1 MKILSA
7 DEIFGAL
14 KKIDPKINLP
24 TPEQVKIIEAPL
36 APAVVV
42 AGAGSGK
49 TETMS
54 ARVLYLVTNR
64 LVRPEQ
70 VIGLT
75 FTRKAAGELLVRV
88 RTRLRQLEK
97 SGLIKERL
105 GIAEPTILTYHSY
118 ASRIVT
124 EYGLRDGIEP
134 DLIPLG
140 EAATWQLAHEV
151 VCHHID
157 MPEWVQKSAGSV
169 TEDVIDLARLIAEH
183 GTSIEAVQE
192 LTQEM
197 IEHLQSI
204 EGKSTIKNQELIDIA
219 RLRLAELPIVA
230 RFNEVRRER
239 NLFTFDDQMSVAA
252 SMASQHKDVV
262 ELERSKFQAVLL
274 DEYQDTSQSQLRLLS
289 ALFGDSH
296 SVMAVGDPFQSIYGW
311 RGASA
316 DTIETFYRYFP
327 ARAKDK
333 EQRFPLSISWRND
346 LKVLDLANDTI
357 DVINAKQG
365 SIHPVKRLGQRDDAG
380 DGEVLAG
387 AYLTR
392 EDEADA
398 IAEYFA
404 KRLDE
409 KSSAAVLVR
418 ARSQVDRIE
427 AAIRHRGLPVE
438 VVGVGGLLYV
448 PEIVEIVSLLK
459 AIAFTDRG
467 ASLARL
473 LAGDR
478 YCIGSKDLAALGR
491 YARAITLEHNK
502 GVKNPLV
509 REITSL
515 DSEIVEND
523 GQFEVN
529 IIEALDEIDA
539 APASY
544 FTAAGRDRLRRASQ
558 DLARVRARSGSLID
572 IIMEAMRT
580 LNVEVE
586 VLVRDGVLEG
596 TRHLNR
602 FLDEASKFQSQG
614 GTLTGFLDWIDQAK
628 KSERGLKESEV
639 KVSKGVVQIIT
650 VHGAKGL
657 EWDYLAVPGL
667 REKNFPLTGKQLEN
681 WIADSGDI
689 PFSLRGD
696 ATQLPKFHFDGISN
710 QKELTKA
717 REDFAEACRARG
729 YLEELRLG
737 YVAFTRAKR
746 SLFASFSFF
755 QDGIDPMNPSA
766 LFELLIPR
774 AEFITEVSLDLP
786 TIENP
791 AITNPA
797 RATWPVDSWGDRRAH
812 FDEGVRLVESASVL
826 SEEVLAEIDDDL
838 LKLLK
843 SEDVRGRKRHVYLP
857 DRISVSALDLIFRD
871 RTEAAKTF
879 RRPMP
884 THTNIYARR
893 GTEFHSWLERHL
905 NVPQLPDVPEYGYAE
920 SLDDLKL
927 EALKQAWLT
936 SEWARRTPFDVEL
949 PFEII
954 IEGTLLRG
962 RMDAIYFDGERY
974 EIVDWKTGEVKSGSE
989 LADAAVQLAAYRIA
1003 FSRIHNVPAESI
1015 SAAFHYVGANQSVR
1029 PADLLSETE
1038 IIQLLPRWDDGR

>member
-1 MKILSA
+1 MKRYSA
-7 DEIFGAL
+7 KEIFTGL

-24 TPEQVKIIEAPL
+24 TPEQEEIIEAPL
-36 APAVVV
+36 SPAVVV

-54 ARVLYLVTNR
+54 GRVLYLVTNK
-64 LVRPEQ
+64 LVKPEQ
-70 VIGLT
+70 LLGLT
-75 FTRKAAGELLVRV
+75 FTRKAAGELLIRV
-88 RTRLRQLEK
+88 RNRLRQLEK
-97 SGLIKERL
+97 SGLISGISKL
-105 GIAEPTILTYHSY
+105 GEPTILTYHSY
-118 ASRIVT
+118 ASRIVA

-151 VCHHID
+151 VSHHLE
-157 MPEWVQKSAGSV
+157 MPEWVDKSAQSV

-183 GTSIEAVQE
+183 GTSIEAVQN
-192 LTQEM
+192 LTEEM

-204 EGKSTIKNQELIDIA
+204 DGESTIKNREVIDTA

-230 RFNEVRRER
+230 RFNEVRLER
-239 NLFTFDDQMSVAA
+239 NLFTFDDQMSIAA
-252 SMASQHKDVV
+252 SIANRHGDVV
-262 ELERSKFQAVLL
+262 ELERSKFHAVLL

-289 ALFGDSH
+289 ALFGRSH

-327 ARAKDK
+327 AEKK
-333 EQRFPLSISWRND
+333 EDERRFTLSISWRND
-346 LKVLDLANDTI
+346 LKVLGLANATI
-357 DVINAKQG
+357 DLINATQG
-365 SIHPVKRLGQRDDAG
+365 SSHPVKRLSQRDGAG

-404 KRLDE
+404 GRLDE

-427 AAIRHRGLPVE
+427 SAIRGRGLPVE

-459 AIAFTDRG
+459 VIAFTDRG

-478 YCIGSKDLAALGR
+478 YCIGSKDLAALGS
-491 YARAITLEHNK
+491 YARTITLERNK

-515 DSEIVEND
+515 DAGIVEND

-529 IIEALDEIDA
+529 IVEALDEIND
-539 APASY
+539 APADL
-544 FTAAGRDRLRRASQ
+544 FTREGLTRLRMASR
-558 DLARVRARSGSLID
+558 DIARVRARSGSLID

-580 LNVEVE
+580 LGVEVE
-586 VLVRDGVLEG
+586 VMVRDGVIEG
-596 TRHLNR
+596 RRHLNR

-614 GTLTGFLDWIDQAK
+614 GTLTTFLDWIDQAK

-650 VHGAKGL
+650 AHGAKGL

-667 REKNFPLTGKQLEN
+667 REKNFPLTGKELEN
-681 WIADSGDI
+681 WITDAGDV
-689 PFSLRGD
+689 PFPLRGD
-696 ATQLPKFHFDGISN
+696 TRQLPEFNFRQISN
-710 QKELTKA
+710 QKALTKA
-717 REDFAEACRARG
+717 REDFAAACSARSF
-729 YLEELRLG
+729 LEELRLG

-755 QDGIDPMNPSA
+755 QDGIDPKNPST
-766 LFELLIPR
+766 LFQLLVPR
-774 AEFITEVSLDLP
+774 AEFITERNLDLP
-786 TIENP
+786 GIENP
-791 AITNPA
+791 AITNPT
-797 RATWPVDSWGDRRAH
+797 RITWPMDSWGEARAC
-812 FDEGVRLVESASVL
+812 FDQGVQCVENAQVVPEAALAKIDHDLV
-826 SEEVLAEIDDDL
+826 
-838 LKLLK
+838 KLI
-843 SEDVRGRKRHVYLP
+843 EADAVRKQKRFVYLP
-857 DRISVSALDLIFRD
+857 NRISVSALDLILRD
-871 RTEAAKTF
+871 SAEAAKAF

-884 THTNIYARR
+884 SHTTIYARR

-905 NVPQLPDVPEYGYAE
+905 NSPQLPDSSEYGHEE
-920 SLDDLKL
+920 SLDDRKL
-927 EALKQAWLT
+927 EELKSAWLA
-936 SEWARRTPFDVEL
+936 SEWATRTPFDVEL

-962 RMDAIYFDGERY
+962 RMDAVYFDGKRY
-974 EIVDWKTGEVKSGSE
+974 EIVDWKTGEIKSGKE

-1003 FSRIHNVPAESI
+1003 FSRIHRVPPESI
-1015 SAAFHYVGANQSVR
+1015 SAVFHYVGANQSVR
-1029 PADLLSETE
+1029 PADLLSEEE
-1038 IIQLLPRWDDGR
+1038 IIRLLPRLGDGR

>member
-1 MKILSA
+1 MRKYGA
-7 DEIFGAL
+7 DEIFTSL

-24 TPEQVKIIEAPL
+24 TPEQIEIIQAPL
-36 APAVVV
+36 TPAVVV

-49 TETMS
+49 TETIS
-54 ARVLYLVTNR
+54 ARVLYLVANK
-64 LVRPEQ
+64 LVRPDQ
-70 VIGLT
+70 LLGLT

-88 RTRLRQLEK
+88 RNRLRQLEK
-97 SGLIKERL
+97 SGLISGNSIPR
-105 GIAEPTILTYHSY
+105 EPTILTYHSY

-124 EYGLRDGIEP
+124 EYGLRDGIEQ

-151 VCHHID
+151 VTHHSE
-157 MPEWVQKSAGSV
+157 MPEWVDKSAQTV
-169 TEDVIDLARLIAEH
+169 VEDVIDLARLIAEH
-183 GTSIEAVQE
+183 GTSIEAVRN
-192 LTQEM
+192 LTEEM

-204 EGKSTIKNQELIDIA
+204 EGDPTVKNRELIDTA
-219 RLRLAELPIVA
+219 RLRLAQLPIVE
-230 RFNEVRRER
+230 RFNEIRFER
-239 NLFTFDDQMSVAA
+239 NLFTFDDQMSIAA
-252 SMASQHKDVV
+252 SIANRYSDVRD
-262 ELERSKFQAVLL
+262 LERSKFHAVLL

-289 ALFGDSH
+289 ALFGKSH

-316 DTIETFYRYFP
+316 DTIETFFQYFP
-327 ARAKDK
+327 ATSKDD
-333 EQRFPLSISWRND
+333 ERRFTLSISWRND
-346 LKVLDLANDTI
+346 LKVLDLANATI
-357 DVINAKQG
+357 DMINATQG
-365 SIHPVKRLGQRDDAG
+365 SVHPVKRLSQRGDAG
-380 DGEVLAG
+380 AGEVLAG

-398 IAEYFA
+398 IAEYFST
-404 KRLDE
+404 RLDE

-427 AAIRHRGLPVE
+427 SAIRNRGLPVE

-448 PEIVEIVSLLK
+448 PEIVEIVALLK
-459 AIAFTDRG
+459 TVVFTDRG

-491 YARAITLEHNK
+491 YARAITLERNN

-509 REITSL
+509 REITAL
-515 DSEIVEND
+515 DAGIAEND

-529 IIEALDEIDA
+529 IVEALDEIDQ
-539 APASY
+539 APSAY
-544 FTAAGRDRLRRASQ
+544 FTKEGISRLRMAAR
-558 DLARVRARSGSLID
+558 DIARVRQRSGSLID

-580 LNVEVE
+580 LGVEVE
-586 VLVRDGVLEG
+586 VMVRDGILEG
-596 TRHLNR
+596 RRHLNR

-614 GTLTGFLDWIDQAK
+614 GTLTSFLEWIDQAK

-681 WIADSGDI
+681 WIADSGDV

-696 ATQLPKFHFDGISN
+696 AKQLPEFDFLRIGN
-710 QKELTKA
+710 HKQLTKA
-717 REDFAEACRARG
+717 REEFADACRARSN
-729 YLEELRLG
+729 LEELRLG

-755 QDGIDPMNPSA
+755 QDGIEPKNPSV
-766 LFELLIPR
+766 LFQLLIPR
-774 AEFITEVSLDLP
+774 ARFITQTSLDLP
-786 TIENP
+786 TMENP

-797 RATWPVDSWGDRRAH
+797 RESWPIDSWGDLRAR
-812 FDEGVRLVESASVL
+812 FDEGVGLVESAKVL
-826 SEEVLAEIDDDL
+826 NREELAQVDL
-838 LKLLK
+838 DL
-843 SEDVRGRKRHVYLP
+843 VRLIQAQERNLEKRHVYLP
-857 DRISVSALDLIFRD
+857 NRISVSALDLIFGD
-871 RTEAAKTF
+871 RGEAAKAF

-884 THTNIYARR
+884 SHTNIYARR

-905 NVPQLPDVPEYGYAE
+905 DAPQLPEAPEYGHDE
-920 SLDDLKL
+920 SLEDRALQ
-927 EALKQAWLT
+927 ALKSAWLS
-936 SEWARRTPFDVEL
+936 SEWAKRTPFDVEL

-954 IEGTLLRG
+954 IEGILLRG
-962 RMDAIYFDGERY
+962 RMDAIYFDGKQY

-1003 FSRIHNVPAESI
+1003 FSRIHRIPPESI

-1029 PADLLSETE
+1029 PADLLSEEE
-1038 IIQLLPRWDDGR
+1038 IIRLLPKLGDGR